1 MRNFGIENKIRRDS
15 GSFRQRV
22 FILGGGQ
29 AVKVL
34 CCWSRL
40 CLVWTAWPLHVLVFP
55 LLPPFLPHFPSPHP
69 GIQGHHGR
77 GDTGPLAQDTG
88 YRGYFYLWISRTRN
102 HTSRRDALILFSGN
116 PHLILVKILHILN
129 LNLVCSLMVLN
140 KKLPPHNLQV
150 LGWTLLLGGGA
161 GGRGGRLGNKAAGMK

>member
-1 MRNFGIENKIRRDS
+1 MSPLTCESPKNPVTFLKASLNTHFPAPPCAILAMKTKLGGTVAHS
-15 GSFRQRV
+15 GSMF
-22 FILGGGQ
+22 LSWGGAGQ

-88 YRGYFYLWISRTRN
+88 YRGHFYLWTSKTEK
-102 HTSRRDALILFSGN
+102 HTSLMDALELFIDSSGEKCSTFSILLTGF
-116 PHLILVKILHILN
+116 
-129 LNLVCSLMVLN
+129 VLW
-140 KKLPPHNLQV
+140 
-150 LGWTLLLGGGA
+150 GY
-161 GGRGGRLGNKAAGMK
+161 